1 MYYNRDNEVGAWI
14 AMAKVLV
21 GVYLGSYIFAG
32 ALALTAGGI
41 ITAAIIK
48 RRR

>member
-1 MYYNRDNEVGAWI
+1 MYNKDTEVGAWI
-14 AMAKVLV
+14 ALTKILV

-48 RRR
+48 HRR

>member
-1 MYYNRDNEVGAWI
+1 MQNRDNEVGAWM
-14 AMAKVLV
+14 ALAKVLL

-32 ALALTAGGI
+32 ALVLTAGGI

-48 RRR
+48 HRR